1 MKSSAIGAGLFL
13 FSGVEM
19 GNILLS
25 AQAYEK
31 LLDIEYL
38 IVIGRKNK
46 TLSLTIDF
54 DANHFFHLAGL
65 QYLEDIPDILRSR
78 RDVVFNRILAG
89 SITPQQI
96 SDSSFYSIIQ
106 ERVDYLALLES
117 IFDDNKTVFK
127 YNPKLEAFSIIQ
139 ADFLMK
145 NEIQSRNVF
154 TFLSQN
160 AETGNY
166 YCRSFFP
173 QIDKD
178 YSLGQTSWTLLY
190 KKKIKKSTG
199 AETVLYD
206 RLNK

>member
-1 MKSSAIGAGLFL
+1 MESSAIGAELFL
-13 FSGVEM
+13 FSGVGM

-25 AQAYEK
+25 AQSYEK
-31 LLDIEYL
+31 LLDIEYQ

-78 RDVVFNRILAG
+78 RDVIFNRILAG

-96 SDSSFYSIIQ
+96 SDSDFYCIIQ

-145 NEIQSRNVF
+145 NEIKSRNVF

-160 AETGNY
+160 LQTGKY

-173 QIDKD
+173 QLDKD
-178 YSLGQTSWTLLY
+178 YSLGQTNWTLLY
-190 KKKIKKSTG
+190 KKKIQKSTG
-199 AETVLYD
+199 LQTVLYD
-206 RLNK
+206 KLQQ

>member
-1 MKSSAIGAGLFL
+1 MESSAIGAELFL

-31 LLDIEYL
+31 LLDIEYQ
-38 IVIGRKNK
+38 IIIGRKNK
-46 TLSLTIDF
+46 TISLAIDF
-54 DANHFFHLAGL
+54 EASNFFHLSGL

-78 RDVVFNRILAG
+78 RDIVFNKILNG
-89 SITPQQI
+89 IITPQQI
-96 SDSSFYSIIQ
+96 SDSNFYGIIKD
-106 ERVDYLALLES
+106 RVDYLELLES
-117 IFDDNKTVFK
+117 IFDDNKTIFK
-127 YNPKLEAFSIIQ
+127 YNPKLEAFSIIK

-154 TFLSQN
+154 TFLSQDSDS
-160 AETGNY
+160 GKY

-178 YSLGQTSWTLLY
+178 YSSGQTNWTLLY
-190 KKKIKKSTG
+190 KKKIQKSTG
-199 AETVLYD
+199 NQTVLYD
-206 RLNK
+206 RLKK